1 MSLKTLLLI
10 IVFFLRII
18 YFMKG
23 VRTVDNKQFVEV
35 ELIEKIANEM
45 ACDNGCQR
53 ASGSPTGG

>member
-1 MSLKTLLLI
+1 
-10 IVFFLRII
+10 
-18 YFMKG
+18 MKG